1 MEVTNL
7 YELKCYLAEK
17 YPNATDFEACLK
29 FIEGNCELVDSNE
42 SLDDYFEYILPYQLL
57 TESQSNEY
65 TRKMSVKAKD
75 IIDKWK
81 SNGNED
87 EFKNI
92 QVKQKEVK

>member
-1 MEVTNL
+1 MEIKTL
-7 YELKCYLAEK
+7 YDLKRYLKAH
-17 YPNATDFEACLK
+17 YPNVEDIVECLK
-29 FIEGNCELVDSNE
+29 FIEGNCELVDSSE
-42 SLDDYFEYILPYQLL
+42 SLDDYFEYILPYQLS